1 MPNDIKNLLDGIIND
16 TNASFPVENNSD
28 ESAPGQTF
36 DSGAFREKMSLY
48 VLKDIICAML
58 DENPKDV
65 DSMVDTAIMNHIKDN
80 YDGSCYGYLC
90 NARDKLGSPEF
101 NVFGNIIQEIDRKT
115 ACAVEQCCRTK
126 NNITEAAE
134 VDVKEMLDGVQS
146 YDDLRNK
153 LTKEVSQQVVDDVTS
168 VITKSSQAPSFTD
181 IDEKISVEEK
191 PESAIKPEG
200 TTSEDENQDTT
211 TESYILRMV
220 GDFVTESAINGEP
233 ITTEEGIDKA
243 IVYYCLARMDQLCKQ
258 RPRKFYLGK

>member
-1 MPNDIKNLLDGIIND
+1 MPSEIKNLLDGIIND

-28 ESAPGQTF
+28 EPAPGQTF

-58 DENPKDV
+58 DEDPKDV
-65 DSMVDTAIMNHIKDN
+65 DSMVDTAIMKHIKDN

-90 NARDKLGSPEF
+90 KARDRLASPEF
-101 NVFGNIIQEIDRKT
+101 NVFGNIVQEIDKQT
-115 ACAVEQCCRTK
+115 MCAAESACRNKFAQ
-126 NNITEAAE
+126 EAAE
-134 VDVKEMLDGVQS
+134 VDVKEMLNGVES

-168 VITKSSQAPSFTD
+168 VITKSSQAPSFET
-181 IDEKISVEEK
+181 IDKKIAVVEKDD
-191 PESAIKPEG
+191 SAIKPEG
-200 TTSEDENQDTT
+200 TVDEEGEDAT

-220 GDFVTESAINGEP
+220 SDFVTESAINGEP
-233 ITTEEGIDKA
+233 ITTDEGIDKA
-243 IVYYCLARMDQLCKQ
+243 IVYYCIARMDQLCKQ